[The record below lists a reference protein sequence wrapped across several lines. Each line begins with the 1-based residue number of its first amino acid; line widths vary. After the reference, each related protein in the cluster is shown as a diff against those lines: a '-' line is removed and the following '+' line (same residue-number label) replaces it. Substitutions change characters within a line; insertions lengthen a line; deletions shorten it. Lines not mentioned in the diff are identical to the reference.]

1 VFGAFGAF
9 RGFVMK
15 CATELEQPDRAE
27 EQPELLNENTSFFGE
42 VFQFMRENKKWW
54 LIPIV
59 VVMALF
65 AGLII
70 LGATGAAPFVYTL
83 F

>member
-1 VFGAFGAF
+1 
-9 RGFVMK
+9 MPQEPN
-15 CATELEQPDRAE
+15 TD
-27 EQPELLNENTSFFGE
+27 QPELLEKNPSFFRE
-42 VFQFMRENKKWW
+42 VVDFMLQNKKWW
-54 LIPIV
+54 LIPVV

-65 AGLII
+65 AGILI